1 MAFKTLLTVLTAPD
15 MDASALGPAI
25 TLAQGYDAHLEVI
38 CLGLDR
44 SHASYYELGA
54 NATVMQAAIENA
66 HEKAEAIR
74 VAAVAELERSD
85 ARWDASDAVSMGN
98 DAGRAVVSAGRFAD
112 MAVLPLPYGDSVQ
125 PEDSAVLEALL
136 IEARCPT
143 LVVPAGMSPDPAPES
158 VVIGWNESPEALRAV
173 RAALPVLQ
181 TAASVHIAIID
192 PPPHGSDRSDPGG
205 ALATFLSRHGVHCD
219 IQVMSGSGGS
229 VSERLARHVQETGA
243 GLLVMGGYGHSRF
256 REAILG
262 GATRNMLENAKVPV
276 LMMH

>member
-1 MAFKTLLTVLTAPD
+1 MAFKTLLTVLTTEETG
-15 MDASALGPAI
+15 ASALEAGI
-25 TLAQGYDAHLEVI
+25 DLARGFDAHLEVI

-54 NATVMQAAIENA
+54 NATVMQAAIQNA
-66 HEKAEAIR
+66 HEKAETIR
-74 VAAVAELERSD
+74 GGAAARLEKSD
-85 ARWDASDAVSMGN
+85 IRWDASDAVSMGA

-112 MAVLPLPYGDSVQ
+112 MAVLPLPYGETVQ

-143 LVVPAGMSPDPAPES
+143 LVVPAGISAKPAPER

-181 TAASVHIAIID
+181 TAANVHITIID
-192 PPPHGSDRSDPGG
+192 PPAHGSDRSDPGG
-205 ALATFLSRHGVHCD
+205 ALATYLSRHGVHCD

-229 VSERLARHVQETGA
+229 VSDRLARHVQETGA
-243 GLLVMGGYGHSRF
+243 DLLVMGGYGHSRF

-262 GATRNMLENAKVPV
+262 GATRNMLEHAKVPV